1 MRLAWAGDYL
11 SLFRLRTPPV
21 PLRYAIYGAE
31 GCGRG
36 AAPVAR
42 AQLGAKASIVFV
54 DDNPALHGHSINDLP
69 VISFADAVAQKR
81 LFNVAVAMPSVRQRL
96 VEKCAAAGLGFF
108 SIVDPG
114 HLRYADVDVGEGAQL
129 LAHTMITAN
138 VRIGRHFHGNIYA
151 YVEHDCEIG
160 DFVTFGPRVNC
171 NGRVIIEDGAY
182 IGAGACLRQGL
193 PGRPLRI
200 GKNATIGMGAVVTRD
215 VPAGDT
221 VVGNPAKTL
230 NRPSVLPKGAG
241 ARAKIS

>member
-1 MRLAWAGDYL
+1 
-11 SLFRLRTPPV
+11 V

-42 AQLGAKASIVFV
+42 AQLGPTADIVFV
-54 DDNPALHGHSINDLP
+54 DDNPGLHGHMVNG
-69 VISFADAVAQKR
+69 VAVVSFATAAAEGR
-81 LFNVAVAMPSVRQRL
+81 LMNVAVAMPSVRRRL
-96 VEKCAAAGLGFF
+96 VEKCEAAGLGFF
-108 SIVDPG
+108 SIIDPG
-114 HLRYADVDVGEGAQL
+114 HVRYTDVVVGDGAQF

-182 IGAGACLRQGL
+182 VGAGACLRQGL
-193 PGRPLRI
+193 PNRPLRI
-200 GKNATIGMGAVVTRD
+200 GRDAVIGMGAVVTRD
-215 VPAGDT
+215 VVAGST
-221 VVGNPAKTL
+221 VVGNPAKPLTKTPPSL
-230 NRPSVLPKGAG
+230 KRPG
-241 ARAKIS
+241 ARLKFP